1 MAAVTGLGDFRFMK
15 TIVFLL
21 LAVAGVMVLSDALVN
36 ALRKS

>member
-1 MAAVTGLGDFRFMK
+1 MAAVSRLGDFRFMK
-15 TIVFLL
+15 TIVFFL

>member
-1 MAAVTGLGDFRFMK
+1 MADVTGLGDFRSMK
-15 TIVFLL
+15 TIVFFL